1 MALLLA
7 LSFLGLASEAVAQ
20 TKSSVTIAPKSGTVT
35 EGDNAVFTVSARR
48 PVPTSNLD
56 VDVVIHDLGPGDFV
70 PNGNEGRRRTVTI
83 PANAGS
89 VDYTVPTVDDTADE
103 PNGVVRLTVFPKPR
117 EYSSG
122 GSSSQGRVTVND
134 DDETSVSIP
143 SRGSLTVYEGDEET
157 FAVEISRGLVKGEKL
172 EIPLVFPSDPLLATA
187 TRGTDYT
194 LSCGSAAGVT
204 CSNLNS
210 GAATVTF
217 TGPSASKVTITV
229 TVLPDTELAEPNE
242 NAQIGFYLGTVKATG
257 LGGGA
262 DGAGIVD
269 IIIRNVRGALVF
281 SPTSVKVSEKGT
293 ATYTVKLFSEPS
305 GTVTVT
311 VGGTSK
317 TDVTVD
323 TDSGRSGNQNTLTFT
338 ASTWNTAQTVTVT
351 ADDDTDTTDDT
362 VTLTHSATGGGYNR
376 VKGNVTVTV
385 EEAPVIT
392 ITPRGGAVTE
402 GQALLYTLTA
412 SKPVRGTTLFDF
424 EVKDA
429 PSADFLDPG
438 KYVVQAGFLR
448 NGENKRDLM
457 ISTPTVNPNDKV
469 DEPSGYVT
477 FKLLPHGFTTPSR
490 TQPYYTRNPASAK
503 FLVRDDDP
511 TIVSLA
517 RVGSAGSVAEGNTVE
532 FTVGLGRPLIR
543 AVIGGK
549 AIDETVEVPLSIGG
563 NSGVDTDDWSLAL
576 KTGQGLNTG
585 VTLSGA
591 TTATPSLVFSGAGAQ
606 TATLVLTA
614 VDDNTAETG
623 ERSDVEL
630 GPDGT
635 GANGFDRTGL
645 DTNVDG
651 GADPHPTR
659 NSFSVDVTDDAT
671 PARTLTLTLTGDAT
685 AVTEGNDKTFTLSL
699 SQGLVLGESQLVVL
713 SISGTATRGTDYTLA
728 CPSSLPVG
736 VSQCSQLNDGNFPS
750 ILLVGPI
757 TGESVTSLAL
767 TLSATTDTIAE
778 SGGET
783 VDIGFG
789 TLPSP
794 LGFDSVATT
803 DNLPVFRINDAS
815 GGGGGGGGGNI
826 GGGGGGSGTP
836 PSTVD
841 LAPTFGGASVDDQT
855 WEEGRAIRELVLPA
869 ASGGD
874 GVLTYRVTPSLPA
887 GVSVDVATRRLRGA
901 PLLPQEARSYR
912 WTARDADGD
921 EAALTFSVTV
931 SEDPKREGIREA
943 TRRSLAELGR
953 KAMTAA
959 LDTISARFGAVVGN
973 GLSVAGQVVPL
984 EAGSAAAVVGA
995 EGAVAWQQHGSSLGA
1010 LLGESAFSVKLAGPS
1025 GAVGSGDAPA
1035 EGGGPLWAV
1044 WGRGDLASFAGE
1056 GNGETEYDGWLRSGW
1071 LGLDARSGPWVAGV
1085 AVSREQG
1092 WAEYRTVATTGR
1104 LETMLTGIYPYGRW
1118 RVSDGLEVHG
1128 VVGAGWGEARHRT
1141 EAGGAEETGDVS
1153 MRMASL
1159 GLQQVLAQGERLSLV
1174 LRADGAITGLETA
1187 HGPSAV
1193 EGLSADSWR

>member
-20 TKSSVTIAPKSGTVT
+20 TKSSATIAPKSGTVT

-56 VDVVIHDLGPGDFV
+56 VDVVIYDVGPGDFV

-89 VDYTVPTVDDTADE
+89 VDYTVSTVDDTADE
-103 PNGVVRLTVFPKPR
+103 PNGAVRLQVYPKPR

-122 GSSSQGRVTVND
+122 GSSSRGRVTVND
-134 DDETSVSIP
+134 DDETTVAIP

-376 VKGNVTVTV
+376 VKGNVVVTV
-385 EEAPVIT
+385 EELPVLT
-392 ITPRGGAVTE
+392 ITSGAAVTE
-402 GQALLYTLTA
+402 GQAITFTLTTSEA
-412 SKPVRGTTLFDF
+412 VNGILQVVISGQ
-424 EVKDA
+424 DA
-429 PSADFLDPG
+429 PSADFVNERFAID
-438 KYVVQAGFLR
+438 GFLTRGQTKR
-448 NGENKRDLM
+448 NILAGNHFLFLGSDD
-457 ISTPTVNPNDKV
+457 NV
-469 DEPSGYVT
+469 DEPSGEVT
-477 FKLLPHGFTTPSR
+477 LTLQDYNPINPIFTVPFTVGNPSS
-490 TQPYYTRNPASAK
+490 TK
-503 FLVRDDDP
+503 VLIRDNDP

-517 RVGSAGSVAEGNTVE
+517 RVGSAGSVAEGDTVE

-549 AIDETVEVPLSIGG
+549 AIDETIEVPLSIGG

-585 VTLSGA
+585 VTLSGE
-591 TTATPSLVFSGAGAQ
+591 TTTTPSLRFSGAGAQ
-606 TATLVLTA
+606 TATLVLTV

-623 ERSDVEL
+623 ERIDVEL

-713 SISGTATRGTDYTLA
+713 SISGRATRGTDYTLA

-757 TGESVTSLAL
+757 TGQSVTSLAL

-789 TLPSP
+789 TLPTP

-855 WEEGRAIRELVLPA
+855 WEEGREIREVVLPA

-943 TRRSLAELGR
+943 TRWSLAELGR

-995 EGAVAWQQHGSSLGA
+995 EGAVAWQPTGLSA
-1010 LLGESAFSVKLAGPS
+1010 EELLGGSAFSVKLAGPS

-1035 EGGGPLWAV
+1035 EGGGPLWVV
-1044 WGRGDLASFAGE
+1044 WGRGDLATFAGQ
-1056 GNGETEYDGWLRSGW
+1056 GDGETEYDGWLRSGW
-1071 LGLDARSGPWVAGV
+1071 LGLDARSGPWVAGL
-1085 AVSREQG
+1085 AVSREEG
-1092 WAEYRTVATTGR
+1092 RADYRTVATTGR

-1187 HGPSAV
+1187 HGPAAV
-1193 EGLSADSWR
+1193 GRIECR